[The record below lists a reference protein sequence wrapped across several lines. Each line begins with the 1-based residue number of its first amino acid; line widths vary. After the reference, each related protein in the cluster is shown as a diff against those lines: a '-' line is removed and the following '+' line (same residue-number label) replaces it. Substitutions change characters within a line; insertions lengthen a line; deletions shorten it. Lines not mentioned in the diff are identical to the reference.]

1 MVKKYVKIGE
11 VIHFYTNIEVAVID
25 LVAKIKVG
33 DLIMI
38 KGATTEFTQ
47 PVESIQIEHKKVN
60 KADPGDSIGLLVR
73 YRVRK
78 GDEVFRED
86 Q

>member
-11 VIHFYTNIEVAVID
+11 VIHFYTNIEVSVIE
-25 LVAKIKVG
+25 LVDKITVG
-33 DLIMI
+33 DTIMI

-60 KADPGDSIGLLVR
+60 RAEPGDSIGLLVR

-78 GDEVFRED
+78 GDEVFREE

>member
-11 VIHFYTNIEVAVID
+11 VIHFYTNIEVSVIE
-25 LVAKIKVG
+25 LVDKINVG
-33 DLIMI
+33 DTIMI

-47 PVESIQIEHKKVN
+47 PVESIQIEHKMVDG
-60 KADPGDSIGLLVR
+60 AEPGDSIGLLVR

-78 GDEVFRED
+78 GDEVFREEK
-86 Q
+86 

>member
-1 MVKKYVKIGE
+1 MVKKYIKIGE

-25 LVAKIKVG
+25 LVDKITVG
-33 DLIMI
+33 DMIMI
-38 KGATTEFTQ
+38 RGATTDFTQ

-60 KADPGDSIGLLVR
+60 SAEPGDSIGLLVK

-78 GDEVFRED
+78 CDKVFRIE
-86 Q
+86 